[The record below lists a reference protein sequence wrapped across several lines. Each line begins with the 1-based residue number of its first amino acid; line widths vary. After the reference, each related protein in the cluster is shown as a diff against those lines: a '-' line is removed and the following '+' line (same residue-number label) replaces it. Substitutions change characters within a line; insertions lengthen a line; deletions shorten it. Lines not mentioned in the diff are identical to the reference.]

1 MREPKRGSFRWN
13 WKYVWDSADKFLSIC
28 EVMNEII
35 YVVSIFA
42 FLVIFIPWAFYSA
55 HQDALKRAETQVRIE
70 AQAKVLK
77 AQEEAE
83 LQALIGSQVEQGDDA
98 MIEYLMRQVDG
109 E

>member
-1 MREPKRGSFRWN
+1 MSGIQQISFYL
-13 WKYVWDSADKFLSIC
+13 YVRYYINDFIHNHL
-28 EVMNEII
+28 
-35 YVVSIFA
+35 YFA